1 MSPKNKF
8 QLNIVEIRQKAV
20 LKEGSRLTNY
30 NKNKPVYIGNIP
42 FKFDYRRDKF
52 DIELELNQLRF
63 LGAPKPL
70 PKQKYKLFLTNS
82 GQAAMNSIYF
92 FLNKKLNQNKIESHN
107 DYLYVG
113 AYRLQHIYQMFHTKD
128 KQKCLWICS
137 TATQLESALKLEGF
151 WEVVII
157 DSTCWGVN
165 SRHLERVHQY
175 FSNKCD
181 TLIFFRS
188 HSKLDMGGVEYG
200 SLGSMILYS
209 SNEEK
214 LHSIGTNFENILGL
228 SGGYAVL
235 DDIPSYL
242 FDSAFFITSD
252 ERVKKIVSNTIEIKN
267 KLTNKYSTECSGTL
281 IFPDHFKY
289 FFIRFQQNTSEDSL
303 NRYIKKLN
311 FLLPKKLP
319 ETKSC
324 ASFGFNFPSVS
335 FYMSD
340 EKAGHFFRFCP
351 GIINKEKCQT
361 LSDIIWEV
369 FKK

>member
-1 MSPKNKF
+1 MSQKNKF
-8 QLNIVEIRQKAV
+8 DLPISDIRKKST
-20 LKEGSRLTNY
+20 LKEGTRLTNY
-30 NKNKPVYIGNIP
+30 NKNEIVYINNIP

-70 PKQKYKLFLTNS
+70 SSQNYKLFLTNS
-82 GQAAMNSIYF
+82 GQAAMNSLYF
-92 FLNKKLNQNKIESHN
+92 YINKKLMQNKIESHN

-113 AYRLQHIYQMFHTKD
+113 AYRLQYIYEMYHTKE

-137 TATQLESALKLEGF
+137 TATQLEKALELKGD
-151 WEVVII
+151 WELVII
-157 DSTCWGVN
+157 DSTCW
-165 SRHLERVHQY
+165 SIQSEHLDKLHHY
-175 FSNKCD
+175 FSTKCE
-181 TLIFFRS
+181 TVIFFRS

-214 LHSIGTNFENILGL
+214 LQSIGANLENILGL

-235 DDIPSYL
+235 DDIPPYL
-242 FDSAFFITSD
+242 FDSDFFITSG
-252 ERVKKIVSNTIEIKN
+252 ERVKKIETNTIEIKN
-267 KLTNKYSTECSGTL
+267 KLTNKYSIECSGTL

-289 FFIRFQQNTSEDSL
+289 FFIRFPQTTEEATL

-311 FLLPKKLP
+311 FLIPKNLPD
-319 ETKSC
+319 TKSC

-335 FYMSD
+335 FYPSD

-351 GIINKEKCQT
+351 GVINQEECHI
-361 LSDIIWEV
+361 LSNMILDV